1 MQRFLDRAFVTVA
14 CPRCAYP
21 LDVQL
26 LDVRIQARIFCP
38 NCKVEV
44 RLTDAGA
51 STEVATRQIDAAL
64 ERLTAAF
71 KT

>member
-1 MQRFLDRAFVTVA
+1 MQRFLDRTFVTVA

-26 LDVRIQARIFCP
+26 LDVRIQARVFCP

-44 RLTDAGA
+44 RLADDGA
-51 STEVATRQIDAAL
+51 STEVATRKIDAAL
-64 ERLTAAF
+64 EQLTEAF
-71 KT
+71 KI